1 MAKVDGP
8 LLSLDASGTIAGAL
22 TFSKWKGVNYVRQR
36 VTPYNP
42 KSAGQTTQRTAF
54 SDGVALWQ
62 TKDASTKTDWTNRA
76 KSLGYSMSGFNLFVQ
91 QYLAQGG
98 DPTLP

>member
-1 MAKVDGP
+1 MARVDGP
-8 LLSLDASGTIAGAL
+8 LMSLDASGTIGKAL

-42 KSAGQTTQRTAF
+42 QSTGQTTHRTTF
-54 SDGVALWQ
+54 SDAVALWQ
-62 TKDASTKTDWTNRA
+62 VKDASTQGDWNDRA
-76 KSLGYSMSGFNLFVQ
+76 KELGYNMSGFNLFVQ
-91 QYLAQGG
+91 QYISQSG